1 MKKYIIIIFTIIYL
15 LGYIEIRRNHLLVH
29 NSGFISN
36 HDGVKLTYGHNI
48 SPGSSVGLLQP
59 RLFYASFFVHLIYRP
74 LTVVEERYWYM
85 VVPQDDVW
93 PYTLHTTL

>member
-1 MKKYIIIIFTIIYL
+1 TSDFFFYL
-15 LGYIEIRRNHLLVH
+15 FFERLSRI
-29 NSGFISN
+29 
-36 HDGVKLTYGHNI
+36 GV
-48 SPGSSVGLLQP
+48 SVGLLQP